1 MKKFSFKYSINYHH
15 EVVVEGKD
23 EMDAR
28 ELLNEDFDNGELE
41 AWTLHSTPRIEL
53 KIGSVKP
60 TKDEKMQNL
69 LETEIKSREADIKM
83 LRIRA
88 NHNRQMMMTDLK
100 NNNKKMPTS
109 ITKQQKAS
117 SSR

>member
-60 TKDEKMQNL
+60 TKDE
-69 LETEIKSREADIKM
+69 
-83 LRIRA
+83 
-88 NHNRQMMMTDLK
+88 RQLWSEKDEK
-100 NNNKKMPTS
+100 PKPKKVPFINCFGIDMS
-109 ITKQQKAS
+109 KDD
-117 SSR
+117 